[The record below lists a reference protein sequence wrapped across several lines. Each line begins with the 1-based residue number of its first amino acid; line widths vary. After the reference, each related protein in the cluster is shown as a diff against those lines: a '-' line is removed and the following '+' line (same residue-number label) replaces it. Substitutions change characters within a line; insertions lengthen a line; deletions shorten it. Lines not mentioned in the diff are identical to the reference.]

1 MTSITETVRSTAQG
15 MAKAESADKK
25 STETVDTVSQE
36 RVGSSQNPEPAPSE
50 VHLSEEVAKAIEA
63 AEFDAAIIS
72 SNSYSRSSK
81 PFNKLEAASLPS
93 SSTPANIFNASV
105 YRI

>member
-25 STETVDTVSQE
+25 SAETVDTVSQE
-36 RVGSSQNPEPAPSE
+36 RIGSSQNPEPAPSE

-63 AEFDAAIIS
+63 AEFDAAKVEALRLAIMDGNYPLDAKRIAE
-72 SNSYSRSSK
+72 NML
-81 PFNKLEAASLPS
+81 NLERL
-93 SSTPANIFNASV
+93 IG
-105 YRI
+105 

>member
-1 MTSITETVRSTAQG
+1 

-63 AEFDAAIIS
+63 AEFDAAKVEALRLAIMDGNYPLDAKRIAE
-72 SNSYSRSSK
+72 NML
-81 PFNKLEAASLPS
+81 NLERL
-93 SSTPANIFNASV
+93 IG
-105 YRI
+105 

>member
-25 STETVDTVSQE
+25 STEAVDTVSQE
-36 RVGSSQNPEPAPSE
+36 RIGSSQNPEPAPSE

-63 AEFDAAIIS
+63 AEFDAAKVEALRLAIMDGNYPLDAKRIAE
-72 SNSYSRSSK
+72 NML
-81 PFNKLEAASLPS
+81 NLERL
-93 SSTPANIFNASV
+93 IG
-105 YRI
+105 